1 MGCVTVF
8 ELVYSPFQ
16 VKMIRAT
23 SFTTRMPEY
32 DIPVVDKAVDATWKR
47 EVPRKAPF
55 PSTGFFLSV

>member
-1 MGCVTVF
+1 
-8 ELVYSPFQ
+8 
-16 VKMIRAT
+16 
-23 SFTTRMPEY
+23 MPEY

>member
-1 MGCVTVF
+1 
-8 ELVYSPFQ
+8 
-16 VKMIRAT
+16 MIRAT

-55 PSTGFFLSV
+55 PSTGLFLSV